1 MLGPVSI
8 LMVSDNE
15 LWSGAIKA
23 ETVETAM
30 KNGGADATI
39 IAICPA
45 RISAPPGG
53 IVTEREWGWVCAEQM
68 ESEDTV

>member
-45 RISAPPGG
+45 RISAPPG
-53 IVTEREWGWVCAEQM
+53 AL
-68 ESEDTV
+68 